1 MKGLKGTKSEENV
14 KIAFAGESQARSKYI
29 YFAEAARKEGNEK
42 MAELFEKMATNE
54 LSHARIWFN
63 LIQGTG
69 STQENLLNAAQGE
82 NYEWKSMY
90 PDFAEQA
97 RADGLPELAKI
108 FEMVANIE
116 KNHERTFMEEYV
128 KAYAEAPA
136 SPSVEAA
143 AEKLEEEELE
153 VREQEETAG
162 PVKAPTHRCM
172 FCGYLADQRL
182 DVCPLCQAIGAFEK
196 IG

>member
-97 RADGLPELAKI
+97 RA
-108 FEMVANIE
+108 
-116 KNHERTFMEEYV
+116 ERF
-128 KAYAEAPA
+128 
-136 SPSVEAA
+136 
-143 AEKLEEEELE
+143 
-153 VREQEETAG
+153 AG
-162 PVKAPTHRCM
+162 A
-172 FCGYLADQRL
+172 G
-182 DVCPLCQAIGAFEK
+182 
-196 IG
+196 